1 MHNRYFLYLFHYLT
15 LEIISME
22 ISLLG
27 YVASALIILSL
38 IMKNIKTLRYVNLA
52 GCSLYAVYGL
62 IIQAWPVFAMNFIC
76 VGINLYRIYTLNKQE
91 Q

>member
-1 MHNRYFLYLFHYLT
+1 
-15 LEIISME
+15 ME

-52 GCSLYAVYGL
+52 GCSLYAMYGL
-62 IIQAWPVFAMNFIC
+62 IIQLPLVN
-76 VGINLYRIYTLNKQE
+76 
-91 Q
+91 

>member
-1 MHNRYFLYLFHYLT
+1 
-15 LEIISME
+15 
-22 ISLLG
+22 
-27 YVASALIILSL
+27 
-38 IMKNIKTLRYVNLA
+38 
-52 GCSLYAVYGL
+52 L